1 MRQVQ
6 ESPTDYQEE
15 YEYANPS
22 HHCRDNVPQKPHLTE
37 PHISKKSSVL
47 KLGAEQFQVQ
57 LYCSFQRPLRRF
69 QPRHQRGYDRS
80 QLRIHSADGD

>member
-22 HHCRDNVPQKPHLTE
+22 RHCRDNVPQKTHLTE
-37 PHISKKSSVL
+37 QHISKQSSVL
-47 KLGAEQFQVQ
+47 TG
-57 LYCSFQRPLRRF
+57 
-69 QPRHQRGYDRS
+69 RS
-80 QLRIHSADGD
+80 KAPNPKPWNAARSPSSTKSHRTTFSGDER